1 MVNIIFLILILTI
14 GFFFPKLALKISSDG
29 NATFALGM
37 LMLTGFLT
45 GNIVKRIKFPAITGH
60 ILVGILIGPF
70 VLKIISLKDVQNLQ
84 LLNSLALSIIA
95 LTAGGEIKISELKK
109 SIKTIN
115 SILLFQTIIVIS
127 GIIGSLLIINLFYPV
142 IDGANFGTVLAFG
155 ILLGIVSTASS
166 PSTTLAVIVESRK
179 KNYYTDLILS
189 IVMIKDVVILLLFA
203 LGLSFAD
210 TFINNSLFNPSVMFK
225 PLLQILGAIL
235 VGLTIGLLIVLYLRF
250 VKKNSIIFILA
261 VSFFS
266 YEIFE
271 PLHLHPLLIMMIAG
285 FIVENFSKRG
295 DVLLEN
301 LESISPPVY
310 IIFFTLTGAAINI
323 NYLKSLWVI
332 TLGIVLLR
340 LLYIYLGTMIG
351 GMLIGQDNV
360 VKKKMW
366 MSFIS
371 QAGLSLGMA
380 KIIEL
385 SFGETGSK
393 ISVIIIS
400 VIIVNQI
407 IGPLLLKL
415 FLDKNY
421 ERKEI

>member
-1 MVNIIFLILILTI
+1 MVNIIFLILILII

-60 ILVGILIGPF
+60 ILIGILIGPF
-70 VLKIISLKDVQNLQ
+70 VLKIISLKDVHNLQ

-115 SILLFQTIIVIS
+115 SILFFQTIIVIS
-127 GIIGSLLIINLFYPV
+127 GIIGSLLIINLFYPL
-142 IDGANFGTVLAFG
+142 IDGANFGIVLAFG
-155 ILLGIVSTASS
+155 ILLGIVATASS
-166 PSTTLAVIVESRK
+166 PSTTLAVIVESKK

-210 TFINNSLFNPSVMFK
+210 TLINNSSFHPLVMFK
-225 PLLQILGAIL
+225 PLLQIVGAIL
-235 VGLTIGLLIVLYLRF
+235 AGLIIGLLIVLYLSF
-250 VKKNSIIFILA
+250 VKKNSIIFILT

-285 FIVENFSKRG
+285 FIVENFSKIIKSG
-295 DVLLEN
+295 LLDDSSHEDM
-301 LESISPPVY
+301 IY
-310 IIFFTLTGAAINI
+310 QIMTLA
-323 NYLKSLWVI
+323 SC
-332 TLGIVLLR
+332 
-340 LLYIYLGTMIG
+340 
-351 GMLIGQDNV
+351 Q
-360 VKKKMW
+360 
-366 MSFIS
+366 
-371 QAGLSLGMA
+371 
-380 KIIEL
+380 
-385 SFGETGSK
+385 
-393 ISVIIIS
+393 
-400 VIIVNQI
+400 
-407 IGPLLLKL
+407 
-415 FLDKNY
+415 
-421 ERKEI
+421 